1 MVDLIDNICIVTC
14 HKLIVMGSFVSKKK
28 IIVATQKNI
37 P

>member
-1 MVDLIDNICIVTC
+1 MVDLIDNICILTC

-28 IIVATQKNI
+28 FILTTQKHI